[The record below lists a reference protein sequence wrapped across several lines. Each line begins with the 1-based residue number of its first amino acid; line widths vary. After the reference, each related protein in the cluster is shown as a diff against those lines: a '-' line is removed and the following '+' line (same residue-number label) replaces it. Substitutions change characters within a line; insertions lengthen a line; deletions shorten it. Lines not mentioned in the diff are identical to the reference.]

1 MPVIAIANPKGGAGK
16 STVSLVLAT
25 ILAEH
30 GASVALLDADPNRP
44 LLAWSRGAADKAAPS
59 SESPTTTVH
68 VIGDVTEASVV
79 RAIDAERS
87 LRQFVIVD
95 LEGTASRMVS
105 RAIARADLVLVP
117 MQASAVDAAQAAR
130 AIALVREEEEVLQ
143 RRIPVRILLTR
154 TNPAIPTRAE
164 RMILDEL
171 RAAAIPIL
179 KTHLHQRAAYPSM
192 FAFRRTL
199 ADLDPKLVNG
209 LPAAI
214 ENAEHLAAE
223 IVDVVRG
230 LTQEMAA

>member
-1 MPVIAIANPKGGAGK
+1 MPVIAVANPKGGAGK

-25 ILAEH
+25 TLAAH

-44 LLAWSRGAADKAAPS
+44 LFAWSTGPAVENAAGAA
-59 SESPTTTVH
+59 VCL
-68 VIGDVTEASVV
+68 IGDVTEATIV

-87 LRQFVIVD
+87 VRQFVIVD

-117 MQASAVDAAQAAR
+117 MQASAVDAAQTAR
-130 AIALVREEEEVLQ
+130 AIALAREEEEVLD

-154 TNPAIPTRAE
+154 TNAAIPTRAE

-192 FAFRRTL
+192 FAFRTTL
-199 ADLDPKLVNG
+199 AGLDPKLVNG

-214 ENAEHLAAE
+214 ENADHLAGE
-223 IVDVVRG
+223 VVDVIRG
-230 LTQEMAA
+230 ITQKLAA